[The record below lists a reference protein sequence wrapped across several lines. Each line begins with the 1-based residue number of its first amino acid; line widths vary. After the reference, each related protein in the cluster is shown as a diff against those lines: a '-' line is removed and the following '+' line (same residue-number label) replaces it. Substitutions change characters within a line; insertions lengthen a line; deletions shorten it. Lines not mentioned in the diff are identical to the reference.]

1 MISDHGLSFQIAE
14 IIREK
19 VLYKTNEEVPH
30 SVAVVVENMEETDK
44 KVYLQSVIVVERTS
58 QKAILIGKQA
68 AMIRAIRLAA
78 QKELKEKLHKKIEL
92 ELYVRVEK
100 NWRNREGKLQQLGY
114 SEKFDE

>member
-44 KVYLQSVIVVERTS
+44 RYIY
-58 QKAILIGKQA
+58 
-68 AMIRAIRLAA
+68 RL
-78 QKELKEKLHKKIEL
+78 L
-92 ELYVRVEK
+92 
-100 NWRNREGKLQQLGY
+100 
-114 SEKFDE
+114 